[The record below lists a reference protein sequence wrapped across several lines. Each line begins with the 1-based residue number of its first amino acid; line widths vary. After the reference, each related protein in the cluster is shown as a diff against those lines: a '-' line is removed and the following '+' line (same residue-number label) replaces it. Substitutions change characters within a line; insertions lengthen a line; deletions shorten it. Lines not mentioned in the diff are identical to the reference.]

1 MNHYAWLDDFLLQRH
16 LFLAVG
22 EFDDP
27 VLGKYGIDLARCCCS
42 WLSLLLFS
50 FFEMVGRRKLVKHL
64 LVVFLSSAWRSH
76 FEAHCLR
83 RVVINELGGLLEDDL
98 YSIEFGEKF

>member
-1 MNHYAWLDDFLLQRH
+1 MIGW
-16 LFLAVG
+16 
-22 EFDDP
+22 
-27 VLGKYGIDLARCCCS
+27 
-42 WLSLLLFS
+42 
-50 FFEMVGRRKLVKHL
+50 RKLVKHL